1 MQGQLLR
8 HAVLLVVCSS
18 IAVAGGDELQADD
31 WLVGW
36 AGEVQ
41 PVVLDVAKGG
51 SSDGGS
57 SSSWQLLT
65 LSNGLVSRR
74 FVADAATGAFA
85 TIALDRAG
93 HAGAQAAGADMRML
107 RAASPEGNISLDGFV
122 YPVGGLRVNNRT
134 TKTWKPGVNSPG
146 WSNTDFATLN
156 ETQLPGMTADTQGF
170 LYKSHRLAGA
180 PAARYAW
187 TPGVRHSNPR
197 AAWPPRGLVLEIDF
211 VAPSSARRRHRGV
224 TITVHY
230 EMYAGLPAFSKWLTV
245 KNEHAAARGDVA
257 ITSLTMEVLHVTQE
271 AMLHGWASD
280 FQDAIRSN
288 TPNSVTG
295 RVHMES
301 EMSRGGPTTTLVQDD
316 RCTTCVAQGNMR
328 LLLKSGY
335 SLGRQSPSPGPGIG
349 GATDPRG
356 RAGSPGAQ
364 IGPTGFHG
372 TYFTTFRTYTLL
384 HDSDDL
390 ERQGL
395 AVRRMYRVLAP
406 QVTETPTYMDVMPP
420 PTLNYTSFEMGPEVA
435 AAIRRAVDECVEV
448 GFEGIILANDHILDP
463 WIDMISTNATYIAE
477 VKAVVD
483 YAHSRG
489 IEVGA
494 YWLLATLRNSESNQQ
509 FPGLNASDGNCL
521 NAGGGW
527 NLGVCM
533 ASGWADEYFR
543 RLTHFIDEV
552 GLDMITTD
560 GPFEARDCY
569 SHNHSHHRGV
579 NDSQWTQYEANMRF
593 YAHLKEKGVYI
604 NSPDP
609 YYMRGSSKDDMGYS
623 EGIWDLT
630 LWEQIILARQNIYDG
645 TWVGSHKPLSLD
657 DHLGEPR
664 SLTAP
669 LLCCDRR

>member
-18 IAVAGGDELQADD
+18 IAVAGSDELQADD

-463 WIDMISTNATYIAE
+463 WIDMISTNASYIAE

-509 FPGLNASDGNCL
+509 FPGLNVSDGNCL

-657 DHLGEPR
+657 DNLREPR